1 MEGKDVVAV
10 VVTYNRKALLLECL
24 AAILSQSCQVKK
36 VILIDNASTDGT
48 TEALEK
54 HGYLDYEQIQYIRM
68 KTNTGGSG
76 GFYEGMKRA
85 LSTECDW
92 AWIMDDDVVPDVNC
106 LEALLA
112 AEKQVREKEEK
123 SPCGPSFF
131 ASAIYNSKG
140 EPMNV
145 PAISGKTAPNGYE
158 YWYQFLAEGIV
169 NISSATFVSILIK
182 KEAIEKCGLPCK
194 DFFLWG
200 DDVEYTTRLTTFFG
214 DAYFVGS
221 SVAIHKRQNG
231 QALSVFR
238 ESDPKRIDM
247 FHYYFRNNIITAR
260 YYGRSCHPYLRLVKA
275 CIRWI
280 LNLGNPLGNRR
291 AKAILRGT
299 WEGIIQYRGFKAY
312 IDGQLKQ

>member
-48 TEALEK
+48 TEALK
-54 HGYLDYEQIQYIRM
+54 NNGYLNHEQIQYIRM
-68 KTNTGGSG
+68 ETNTGGSG
-76 GFYEGMKRA
+76 GFHEGIKRA
-85 LSTECDW
+85 LNAGCDW
-92 AWIMDDDVVPDVNC
+92 IWVMDDDVVPDVTC

-112 AEKQVREKEEK
+112 AEEQVRKK
-123 SPCGPSFF
+123 SPCDLSFF
-131 ASAIYNSKG
+131 ASTIYSPEG

-158 YWYQFLAEGIV
+158 SWYQFLAKGIV

-182 KEAIEKCGLPCK
+182 KEAVEKCGLPCK

-200 DDVEYTTRLTTFFG
+200 DDTEYTLRLTTFFG

-221 SVAIHKRQNG
+221 SVAIHKRENG

-238 ESDPKRIDM
+238 ENDPKRIDM

-280 LNLGNPLGNRR
+280 FNFGNPLGNRR
-291 AKAILRGT
+291 AKAILKGT